1 MKKLM
6 KLVVGGWLLVL
17 GAGTMSAAQSV
28 GVQLWRGGPYFAE
41 CNVGATM
48 PEESGY
54 YFWWGD
60 TLGYKRNGN
69 SWEAADGSKT
79 SRMFY
84 PEDCPIAYMPI
95 TTLKSEGWIG
105 NDGNLVAEHDAA
117 TAYLGSPWRMPTR
130 AELEKLVNETCK
142 KEWTNQCGVA
152 GWRVTGVTPGYTD
165 KSIFLPAVG
174 YGLEGSFLDGVGELG
189 NYWSS
194 TADLSDPVAYILR
207 TTSSQFNYSRANRY
221 FGFSVRPVRGAD
233 TYVEILPDVPYRTWN
248 EAKRQM
254 EDEVCTDYTVVKAD
268 TTTFEDGKWYVAT
281 GVVTCASYITVS
293 GSANLILADGATLTA
308 TANGTSNHAGVDVAP
323 GNSLTIYGQKAGT
336 GKLTATGGDDAAGI
350 GGNSGSNCGDITIV
364 GGTVTATGG

>member
-1 MKKLM
+1 
-6 KLVVGGWLLVL
+6 
-17 GAGTMSAAQSV
+17 
-28 GVQLWRGGPYFAE
+28 
-41 CNVGATM
+41 
-48 PEESGY
+48 
-54 YFWWGD
+54 
-60 TLGYKRNGN
+60 
-69 SWEAADGSKT
+69 
-79 SRMFY
+79 
-84 PEDCPIAYMPI
+84 
-95 TTLKSEGWIG
+95 
-105 NDGNLVAEHDAA
+105 
-117 TAYLGSPWRMPTR
+117 MPTR